1 MCRLTKHL
9 LFMKHP
15 KFKKSWQYNLKC
27 VSWHIKMHIKHLKQ
41 THTVN
46 RNSQN
51 QSLFVKVLGIWPAVH
66 DCWWTRRMK
75 KRSFNQTWSWS
86 VEVQA
91 SGLVS
96 LHTMHAGRCSPVHLQ
111 TEATH
116 TAFSASPA
124 TLPYTTACMISNAL
138 RAGIRTSQWWG
149 KQKTAAHGDISCV
162 SVRTNNNKKVALK
175 IVMYSESTFGCQFTF

>member
-75 KRSFNQTWSWS
+75 KGLLIKHGLEVWKCKHLDWSLCTQCMLGDAAQSIFRLKQHTLPSLHHQQHYLIQQRAWSQTLF
-86 VEVQA
+86 VPALEQA
-91 SGLVS
+91 SDEANRKQRHMVILVVF
-96 LHTMHAGRCSPVHLQ
+96 L
-111 TEATH
+111 
-116 TAFSASPA
+116 
-124 TLPYTTACMISNAL
+124 
-138 RAGIRTSQWWG
+138 
-149 KQKTAAHGDISCV
+149 
-162 SVRTNNNKKVALK
+162 
-175 IVMYSESTFGCQFTF
+175 